1 MVTSSTYYHI
11 HTVGPGGESID
22 REGYYKVKNPEDED
36 QPTPG
41 PGTNDYDDLI
51 DKPTIDGKTLIKGLT
66 AKELGLEEDMDPI
79 SAEEIDAITG

>member
-36 QPTPG
+36 SGGCHCTG
-41 PGTNDYDDLI
+41 DYDDLI